1 MTARTSTYTAA
12 LAAAVVT
19 TLAALGA
26 AGPAGAE
33 TPTPTPTASV
43 TSSASAA
50 PKATPTAAPTSS
62 ATPTPTVTPRPTA
75 PVTVPP
81 IATPTV
87 PVAVP
92 TVPVATPPL
101 RIAPTPTPT
110 ATPTPTRKPV
120 VPLPVATAISKHSG
134 RSAGS
139 RTLTI
144 SGSRF
149 KNLAGVQFAGTPV
162 ANLVVLSDTRVR
174 FLLQSSADYQGRVA
188 TVTLTAKSDPTP
200 RPTKLKYRYIVDT
213 KLDRQMAYAFQNW
226 NNSSNRTFG
235 YLSGS
240 DCANFTSQTLL
251 ARGWQRS
258 SAWFNYGAGRW
269 SGTWVS
275 STALSS
281 WLKTR
286 PDLATR
292 LTYSQRSQVT
302 VGDVVQ
308 FRWPGHSKKYSS
320 WDHTGIVSK
329 VVVLPNGTKDIYYV
343 AHTLNR
349 QYGGGTTGLAAYYA
363 KQKIKGSTLRMQFF
377 HLLK

>member
-1 MTARTSTYTAA
+1 
-12 LAAAVVT
+12 
-19 TLAALGA
+19 
-26 AGPAGAE
+26 
-33 TPTPTPTASV
+33 
-43 TSSASAA
+43 
-50 PKATPTAAPTSS
+50 
-62 ATPTPTVTPRPTA
+62 
-75 PVTVPP
+75 
-81 IATPTV
+81 
-87 PVAVP
+87 
-92 TVPVATPPL
+92 
-101 RIAPTPTPT
+101 
-110 ATPTPTRKPV
+110 

-174 FLLQSSADYQGRVA
+174 FVLQNSADYQGRVA

-200 RPTKLKYRYIVDT
+200 RPTKLRYRYIVDT

-226 NNSSNRTFG
+226 NNYSNRTFG

-258 SAWFNYGAGRW
+258 SEWFNYGAGRW

-302 VGDVVQ
+302 VGDIVQ
-308 FRWPGHSKKYSS
+308 FRWPGHSKKYTS

-329 VVVLPNGTKDIYYV
+329 VVVLPNGTKDVYYV